1 MRIIRQQKKTGKIEF
16 GIIYGGIAALVLC
29 AARLL
34 PLRSIL
40 PACAFRGITGIPCPT
55 CGSTRA
61 VVHLAQ
67 GDIGASLV
75 MNPLV
80 SVCFLGAVVYFLYSL
95 ITLRYGGSRIAIS
108 LSEQERTALHVALVA
123 FVLGNWTYLIITL

>member
-1 MRIIRQQKKTGKIEF
+1 
-16 GIIYGGIAALVLC
+16 
-29 AARLL
+29 
-34 PLRSIL
+34 
-40 PACAFRGITGIPCPT
+40 
-55 CGSTRA
+55 
-61 VVHLAQ
+61 
-67 GDIGASLV
+67 